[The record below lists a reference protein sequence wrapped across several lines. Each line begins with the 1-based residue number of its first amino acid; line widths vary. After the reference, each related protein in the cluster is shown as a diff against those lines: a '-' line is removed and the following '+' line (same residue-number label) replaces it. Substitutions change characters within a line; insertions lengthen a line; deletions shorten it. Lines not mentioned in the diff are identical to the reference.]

1 MDRFYTSP
9 ELADALVG
17 LTTTR
22 RRALSIADFACG
34 EGSLLLAAERR
45 WPAASMIANDVSA
58 ASIASLRK
66 SRPKWQAACSDF
78 LNPRSVRSS
87 ALRNHLKG
95 VDLVL
100 LNPPFSRRNRQTF
113 EVAVGDE
120 VLHASIAMAFV
131 VNSIPFLRPDGAI
144 LAVLPDGCLVSKHDE
159 PVWRAL
165 RKQFNVEVIRDNSR
179 SAFQGVRARTCL
191 VRMTR
196 LNARVSV
203 AEQVTAPFAPTIS
216 RGRVQMHSRK
226 VVSDK
231 LGKPLVHTHHLRNG
245 VVASSGLHVEGAVV
259 SGPAL
264 LFPRVGLVT
273 PGKLCVL
280 RKSQRVTLSD
290 CVLGVVCKSETDA
303 ETLRQMVLASWP
315 TFASAY
321 RGTGAPY
328 ITVERASAVLAEIWL
343 TARSPSAVLPSDVL
357 VQVQLADWNEDP
369 RRPRKGCH
377 PRALT
382 LPTAVR

>member
-17 LTTTR
+17 LATTR

-66 SRPKWQAACSDF
+66 KRPKWQAACSDF

-87 ALRNHLKG
+87 ALRNHLKN

-120 VLHASIAMAFV
+120 TLRASIAMAFV
-131 VNSIPFLRPDGAI
+131 VKSLPFLKSDGVI

-159 PVWRAL
+159 PVWRTL

-191 VRMTR
+191 VRMTK
-196 LNARVSV
+196 LNLSVSV
-203 AEQVTAPFAPTIS
+203 AERVAVPFAPTIL

-226 VVSDK
+226 IVSDM
-231 LGKPLVHTHHLRNG
+231 LGTPLVHTHHLRNG
-245 VVASSGLHVEGAVV
+245 AVVSSGVHVEGAVV

-273 PGKLCVL
+273 PEKLCVL
-280 RKSQRVTLSD
+280 RKGQRVTLSD
-290 CVLGVVCKSETDA
+290 CVLGVVCRSEKDA

-328 ITVERASAVLAEIWL
+328 ITMERASAVLAEICP
-343 TARSPSAVLPSDVL
+343 TVFSAPTPLPSHVL
-357 VQVQLADWNEDP
+357 
-369 RRPRKGCH
+369 G
-377 PRALT
+377 
-382 LPTAVR
+382 

>member
-17 LTTTR
+17 LATPR

-45 WPAASMIANDVSA
+45 WPAALMVANDVSA
-58 ASIASLRK
+58 ASVASLRK

-87 ALRNHLKG
+87 SLRNHIAR
-95 VDLVL
+95 VDIVL

-113 EVAVGDE
+113 EVAVGNE
-120 VLHASIAMAFV
+120 VFRVSIAMAFV
-131 VNSIPFLRPDGAI
+131 VNSIPFLRSDGAI

-165 RKQFNVEVIRDNSR
+165 REQFKVEVIRDNAR
-179 SAFQGVRARTCL
+179 SAFQGVSARTCL
-191 VRMTR
+191 VRMTKVNVR
-196 LNARVSV
+196 APV
-203 AEQVTAPFAPTIS
+203 AEHVAAPFALTIS
-216 RGRVQMHSRK
+216 RGRVQMHSRT
-226 VVSDK
+226 VVHVRQ
-231 LGKPLVHTHHLRNG
+231 GRPLVHTNNLLNG
-245 VVASSGLHVEGAVV
+245 TVTHSGEHVHGGVLT
-259 SGPAL
+259 GPAL

-280 RKSQRVTLSD
+280 GAGRRVTLSD
-290 CVLGVVCKSETDA
+290 CVLGVVCESEVEVEA
-303 ETLRQMVLASWP
+303 LRRMVLASWP

-328 ITVERASAVLAEIWL
+328 ITVERALAVLAEIWS
-343 TARSPSAVLPSDVL
+343 TARSTQAVLPGEVL
-357 VQVQLADWNEDP
+357 V
-369 RRPRKGCH
+369 
-377 PRALT
+377 
-382 LPTAVR
+382 

>member
-17 LTTTR
+17 LATPR
-22 RRALSIADFACG
+22 RRTLSIADFACG

-58 ASIASLRK
+58 ASVASLRK
-66 SRPKWQAACSDF
+66 SRPNWRVACSDF
-78 LNPRSVRSS
+78 LSPRSVRSS
-87 ALRNHLKG
+87 SLRSHLAG

-113 EVAVGDE
+113 EVSVGNE
-120 VLHASIAMAFV
+120 VFYASIAMAFV
-131 VNSIPFLRPDGAI
+131 VNSIPFLRPDGII

-165 RKQFNVEVIRDNSR
+165 REQFNVEVIRDNAR

-191 VRMTR
+191 VRMTKV
-196 LNARVSV
+196 NVRVSV
-203 AEQVTAPFAPTIS
+203 AEHVAAPFALTIS
-216 RGRVQMHSRK
+216 RGRVQMHSRT
-226 VVSDK
+226 VVPVRQ
-231 LGKPLVHTHHLRNG
+231 GRPLVHTNNLLNGTVTHSGEHVQG
-245 VVASSGLHVEGAVV
+245 VVLT
-259 SGPAL
+259 GPAL
-264 LFPRVGLVT
+264 LFPRVGLVK

-280 RKSQRVTLSD
+280 GAGRRVTLSD
-290 CVLGVVCKSETDA
+290 CVLGVVCESEA
-303 ETLRQMVLASWP
+303 EVETLRRMVLASWP

-343 TARSPSAVLPSDVL
+343 TARSAQAVLPNDVL
-357 VQVQLADWNEDP
+357 V
-369 RRPRKGCH
+369 
-377 PRALT
+377 
-382 LPTAVR
+382 

>member
-9 ELADALVG
+9 ELADALVS
-17 LTTTR
+17 LTTSR

-45 WPAASMIANDVSA
+45 WPTASVIANDVSA
-58 ASIASLRK
+58 ASIARIRK
-66 SRPKWQAACSDF
+66 RRPKWQAACSDF

-87 ALRNHLKG
+87 SLRHHLAG

-113 EVAVGDE
+113 EVLVGDE
-120 VLHASIAMAFV
+120 VLHGSIAMAFV

-191 VRMTR
+191 VRMTK
-196 LNARVSV
+196 LSTRVTVTVTGQV
-203 AEQVTAPFAPTIS
+203 ATTPAPAIL
-216 RGRVQMHSRK
+216 RGRIQMHSRK
-226 VVSDK
+226 VVSAR
-231 LGKPLVHTHHLRNG
+231 LGKPLVHTKHLLNG
-245 VVASSGLHVEGAVV
+245 AVASSGEHVVGVELT
-259 SGPAL
+259 GPAL

-280 RKSQRVTLSD
+280 GAGKRVTLSD
-290 CVLGVVCKSETDA
+290 CVLGVACESEAGA
-303 ETLRQMVLASWP
+303 ETLRRMVLAEWP
-315 TFASAY
+315 AFASAY

-328 ITVERASAVLAEIWL
+328 ITVERASTVLAEISMAKRPVL
-343 TARSPSAVLPSDVL
+343 TMYPSDVL
-357 VQVQLADWNEDP
+357 
-369 RRPRKGCH
+369 G
-377 PRALT
+377 
-382 LPTAVR
+382 

>member
-17 LTTTR
+17 LATSR
-22 RRALSIADFACG
+22 RRTLSIADFACG

-58 ASIASLRK
+58 ASVASLRK
-66 SRPKWQAACSDF
+66 SRPKWQTACSDF

-87 ALRNHLKG
+87 SLRNHLAS

-113 EVAVGDE
+113 EVAVEDE
-120 VLHASIAMAFV
+120 VFHASIAMVFV
-131 VNSIPFLRPDGAI
+131 VNSIPFLRPDGTI

-165 RKQFNVEVIRDNSR
+165 RKQFKVEVIRDNAR

-191 VRMTR
+191 VRMTK
-196 LNARVSV
+196 LSMPLAATEHAAIPPALAIV
-203 AEQVTAPFAPTIS
+203 
-216 RGRVQMHSRK
+216 RGCVQMHSRK
-226 VVSDK
+226 IVSPRA
-231 LGKPLVHTHHLRNG
+231 GKPLVHTNHLQNG
-245 VVASSGLHVEGAVV
+245 AVTSSGVHVMGAVLT
-259 SGPAL
+259 GPAL

-280 RKSQRVTLSD
+280 GKGRRVTLSD
-290 CVLGVVCKSETDA
+290 CVLGVNCESETEA
-303 ETLRQMVLASWP
+303 ELLRQMVLADWP

-328 ITVERASAVLAEIWL
+328 ITLERASRVLSKISTSGRLIL
-343 TARSPSAVLPSDVL
+343 TEAP
-357 VQVQLADWNEDP
+357 
-369 RRPRKGCH
+369 KG
-377 PRALT
+377 ALI
-382 LPTAVR
+382 

>member
-17 LTTTR
+17 LAMPR
-22 RRALSIADFACG
+22 RRTLSIADFACG

-45 WPAASMIANDVSA
+45 WPTASMIANDVSA
-58 ASIASLRK
+58 ASVAGLRK
-66 SRPKWQAACSDF
+66 SRPNWRTACSDF

-87 ALRNHLKG
+87 SLRNHFAG

-113 EVAVGDE
+113 EVAAGDDIF
-120 VLHASIAMAFV
+120 HASIAMAFV
-131 VNSIPFLRPDGAI
+131 VNSIPFLRPNGAI

-165 RKQFNVEVIRDNSR
+165 HKQFKVEVIRDNAR

-191 VRMTR
+191 VRLTKLSMPLT
-196 LNARVSV
+196 ATEHV
-203 AEQVTAPFAPTIS
+203 ASPPAQAIV
-216 RGRVQMHSRK
+216 RGCVQMHSRK
-226 VVSDK
+226 VVSPRA
-231 LGKPLVHTHHLRNG
+231 GKPLVHTNHLQNG
-245 VVASSGLHVEGAVV
+245 AVMSSGVHVMGAVLT
-259 SGPAL
+259 GPAL

-280 RKSQRVTLSD
+280 SKGRQVTLSD
-290 CVLGVVCKSETDA
+290 CVLGVACESET
-303 ETLRQMVLASWP
+303 EVELLRQMVLANWP

-328 ITVERASAVLAEIWL
+328 ITLERASRVLSNISTDGRLLLAE
-343 TARSPSAVLPSDVL
+343 ASR
-357 VQVQLADWNEDP
+357 E
-369 RRPRKGCH
+369 
-377 PRALT
+377 ALT
-382 LPTAVR
+382 